1 MGNPFLKENGFL
13 GPYSPKLKVGDTQS
27 MIFGSDDAGPW
38 YLSCEQREAQRN
50 DRATGQ
56 SRRVER
62 SKKLLTIALAAAG
75 VELPQQRNFTRREL
89 QAFAKTHNVDVFE
102 EKQQIISGWQGQPK
116 GLLQVLWERGLID
129 EASLEKYTLN
139 GRKDAITGDVDLQF
153 SLCHEMAECTD
164 FKEEE
169 TALQHLGTQLGVR
182 VQLTPKFHAELAGEG
197 LKYSWAHAKAFY
209 RRVPVS

>member
-1 MGNPFLKENGFL
+1 
-13 GPYSPKLKVGDTQS
+13 

-139 GRKDAITGDVDLQF
+139 LNNHSDFEVESLIKSIDNAI
-153 SLCHEMAECTD
+153 AENAENKQLV
-164 FKEEE
+164 KEEC
-169 TALQHLGTQLGVR
+169 QLFDLSR
-182 VQLTPKFHAELAGEG
+182 NQ
-197 LKYSWAHAKAFY
+197 SY
-209 RRVPVS
+209 RSYLHPDLVNWLDS